1 MNFPDQAIPNKDK
14 TPEWCAKHID
24 YAEFTWRSTNTT
36 RDKMSSDY
44 MSYNGVKAS
53 DSIAY
58 LTKTYGKVNKAKFIS
73 YRSHIPKLQL
83 RQGEFINQP
92 LAATVET
99 INRDAKSEKMNRLE
113 YFKGAMLAKEELQQ
127 LKDKVGVDVMEG
139 AEIPQDENDPIWSA
153 MSTKDKEE
161 QIMQII
167 LDEYIKELDLK
178 IKLSND
184 VLNGNITSMMYS
196 KVERDEEGETRFISI
211 DPREAIFEE
220 LKGDM
225 FLEKSP
231 ILGSCL
237 FMTIHD
243 VLKRYRLSPK
253 QINLLKSV
261 SQNPKGYRGYD
272 NGFIKYVNGNL
283 FVAVMHIEW
292 KSVLPTYFK
301 VMPKTAS
308 QLAVDPEEKFI
319 KIEIDAE
326 SYEENKEWHDKQV
339 EKGKYTIEVKYA
351 EDLWEATRIGGLNEM
366 DVNCRRA
373 YFQMRRVDDPTRII
387 GGSYTGFLCQTVDGR
402 RISLMNE
409 MENISNI
416 IDIVMYKILADVI
429 RSHGKAMTFNLAG
442 LHKDSTVEKTLHQLF
457 NDGLVTYDSSAAGNM
472 HQRDVGNGGLIGS
485 IDQGLSQS
493 FPFLLDFLNRM
504 LDLMDRMTGI
514 NENRSGQIAASSTA
528 ANANSSI
535 QASRTITAAFDYGVN
550 LYITKV
556 LTKIV
561 ESAKITWAFY
571 KIDKGEQILGTEKFQ
586 FLKATKELGYKD
598 YGVHFQD
605 GSRYAQI
612 KQFMQGL
619 MEASL
624 NAKEMRPEDAL
635 SFMIEDTF
643 AGQKAILTDSWKKIK
658 EFESQ
663 MQQSS
668 QQSQEQMN
676 QQQLATQV
684 EIANADREDKQN
696 FRLMEIDALADAE
709 IRVNNNQASNK
720 VIENNHKFS
729 NENLNNENI

>member
-14 TPEWCAKHID
+14 TPEWCAKHLD

-44 MSYNGVKAS
+44 MSYNGVKAP

-58 LTKTYGKVNKAKFIS
+58 LTKTYGRVNKAKFIS

-99 INRDAKSEKMNRLE
+99 INRDAKSDKMSRLE
-113 YFKGAMLAKEELQQ
+113 YFKGAMLAKDELMQ

-139 AEIPQDENDPIWSA
+139 ADIPEDENDPIWA
-153 MSTKDKEE
+153 NMSIKDKEE

-167 LDEYIKELDLK
+167 TDNYIKELDFK
-178 IKLSND
+178 MKLSND
-184 VLNGNITSMMYS
+184 NLNGNITSMCYS

-220 LKGDM
+220 LKGDV

-243 VLKRYRLSPK
+243 VLKRYTLKPN
-253 QINLLKSV
+253 QIALLKSV

-292 KSVLPTYFK
+292 KSVLPTYYK

-308 QLAVDPEEKFI
+308 QLAIDPEEKFI
-319 KIEIDAE
+319 KIELDAK
-326 SYEENKEWHDKQV
+326 SYEDNKDWHDKQV

-351 EDLWEATRIGGLNEM
+351 EDLWEATRIGGLQEL

-416 IDIVMYKILADVI
+416 VDIVMYKILADVI

-442 LHKDSTVEKTLHQLF
+442 LHKDSSVEKTLHQLF

-472 HQRDVGNGGLIGS
+472 HQRDAGNGGLIGS

-504 LDLMDRMTGI
+504 LDLMDRMTGV
-514 NENRSGQIAASSTA
+514 NENRSGQIAASSTVE
-528 ANANSSI
+528 NANSSI
-535 QASRTITAAFDYGVN
+535 QASRTITAAFDYGFN
-550 LYITKV
+550 LYINKV

-571 KIDKGEQILGTEKFQ
+571 KMEKGEQILGTDKFQ

-598 YGVHFQD
+598 YGVYIQD
-605 GSRYAQI
+605 GGKYAQI

-643 AGQKAILTDSWKKIK
+643 AGQKAILTDSWKRIK

-663 MQQSS
+663 MQQANIQN
-668 QQSQEQMN
+668 QQQMN
-676 QQQLATQV
+676 QAQLQTQID
-684 EIANADREDKQN
+684 IANADREDRQLHDIEKINVQ
-696 FRLMEIDALADAE
+696 ADAD
-709 IRVNNNQASNK
+709 IRVQNNQASNK
-720 VIENNHKFS
+720 IVENQHNFDNQS
-729 NENLNNENI
+729 LSDENI